1 MVGLD
6 IFGFFL
12 ITERGKKGMKKV
24 LFCILVVS
32 LLISTGTPARA
43 ENNNIVK
50 IGGDVTIAED
60 AKVKNAVA
68 VGGQITVQGTITGHV
83 ISIGGSVVLTKTALV
98 GGNAISV
105 GGVVVMGKGARV
117 YGSIKEINA
126 SDLSQSLASVLNEDW
141 EGWSWV
147 FAILSLFVFIGI
159 LLIALLLVTL
169 LPRPVRSVAGAI
181 KDSPFKAFLWGLVV
195 LVSVVPLAILLTI
208 SVLGIVLIPLE
219 MAIVVGSALIGFIAA
234 AQLAGEKFFALLKKQ
249 DQSVTTDIFWGLV
262 ILWVIGWIPHFGWM
276 VKVLAVVIGLGGV
289 LIACLGARQK
299 WRKTHNNG
307 GKVDGGGTLIA

>member
-1 MVGLD
+1 
-6 IFGFFL
+6 
-12 ITERGKKGMKKV
+12 MKKV
-24 LFCILVVS
+24 LFCILTAV
-32 LLISTGTPARA
+32 LLMSSGTAA
-43 ENNNIVK
+43 QADNNNIVK
-50 IGGDVTIAED
+50 IGGEVAIAEGT
-60 AKVKNAVA
+60 KVKNAVA
-68 VGGQITVQGTITGHV
+68 VGGQITVQGTVTGHV
-83 ISIGGSVVLTKTALV
+83 MSIGGSVVLTKTALV
-98 GGNAISV
+98 EGNAISV

-159 LLIALLLVTL
+159 LLIGLLLVTL

-219 MAIVVGSALIGFIAA
+219 MAIVVGSALVGFIAA
-234 AQLAGEKFFALLKKQ
+234 AQLAGEKFFALLKKR
-249 DQSVTTDIFWGLV
+249 DQSVFTDIFWGLA
-262 ILWVIGWIPHFGWM
+262 IFWVIGWIPHIGWM
-276 VKVLAVVIGLGGV
+276 IKVIAVVIGLGGV
-289 LIACLGARQK
+289 LISCLGARQQ
-299 WRKTHNNG
+299 WRKTHHNG
-307 GKVDGGGTLIA
+307 GGVDGGETLIT

>member
-1 MVGLD
+1 M
-6 IFGFFL
+6 FL
-12 ITERGKKGMKKV
+12 INQERQQGMKKL
-24 LFCILVVS
+24 LFCILAAGLVIGV
-32 LLISTGTPARA
+32 GAPARA
-43 ENNNIVK
+43 DSNNIVK
-50 IGGDVTIAED
+50 IGGDVTIAEG

-68 VGGQITVQGTITGHV
+68 IGGQITVRGAVAGHV
-83 ISIGGSVVLTKTALV
+83 MSIGGSVVLTKTALV
-98 GGNAISV
+98 EGNAISV

-159 LLIALLLVTL
+159 FLIALLLVTL
-169 LPRPVRSVAGAI
+169 LPRPVRSVAVSI

-219 MAIVVGSALIGFIAA
+219 MAIVVASALIGFIAA

-249 DQSVTTDIFWGLV
+249 DQSVVTDIFWGLV
-262 ILWVIGWIPHFGWM
+262 ILWVIGWIPHVGWM
-276 VKVLAVVIGLGGV
+276 IKVLAVVIGLGGV
-289 LIACLGARQK
+289 LVSCQGVRQK
-299 WRKTHNNG
+299 WRKTQSIG
-307 GKVDGGGTLIA
+307 GETDGGGTLGA